1 MSIAVNNAGFM
12 CLAASFTWVTSFI
25 PYFYKKVAPWVSAG
39 VAITPNAVERVM

>member
-25 PYFYKKVAPWVSAG
+25 TYFYKKVAPWVSTG
-39 VAITPNAVERVM
+39 VAITPNAAERVM